1 MLGMG
6 RKSRQLVGLDI
17 GSSSIKAV
25 ELKST
30 KSGYEL
36 VSFGME
42 TLAPDTVVDGA
53 IMDAPQVANA
63 ISKIF
68 DAQRIKTKNVATSVS
83 GHSVIVKRVPLP
95 LMTEDELY
103 DRIPSEASQHIPFD
117 IADVNLSYQLLESMD
132 SQMDVLLVAVK
143 KDKILNH
150 TNVLAQA
157 GKTPVVVDIDAFG
170 LQNCFEVNYEPD
182 AGQTVAL
189 LNIGASVMN
198 INIVRGG
205 GGNQYTDALQKE
217 LDLSFEDAERLKRG
231 DSLPSVT
238 DEQKQQILRSVSDIL
253 TLEIQKTFDFFRATA
268 SGENIQRIVVAGGTA
283 RVPGLVDLLREEFA
297 MPVEELN
304 PFRKVSID
312 PGKHSDDQIREMAP
326 RLAIAAGAA
335 MPAVF
340 IGAGL
345 VLGALV
351 LGFFYYT
358 WQQQLNKENAE
369 IKRLTAQKTELEQTK
384 QQVEAFE
391 KQKVVLQQRVSTI
404 EQLQRDRTGGQEL
417 LDMVANT
424 VSRTEN
430 LWLTEMVRKG
440 STLSMEGTSA
450 SVNAVA
456 NFITALKRSGYFQK
470 VEIKET
476 KQDEKNTAVQSFGF
490 QISAEI
496 TPPNAAQARPAN
508 TPAPAAAAK
517 APAKKG

>member
-1 MLGMG
+1 MFGIG
-6 RKSRQLVGLDI
+6 KGSKQLVGLDI

-25 ELKST
+25 ELKLT
-30 KSGYEL
+30 KAGYEL

-42 TLAPDTVVDGA
+42 TLAQDTVVDGA

-95 LMTEDELY
+95 LMSEEELY
-103 DRIPSEASQHIPFD
+103 DRIPAEASQHIPFD

-157 GKTPVVVDIDAFG
+157 GKAPVVVDIDAFA

-205 GGNQYTDALQKE
+205 VPLFTRDVSVGGAQYTDALQKE

-231 DSLPSVT
+231 DQLPSVS

-268 SGENIQRIVVAGGTA
+268 SGENIQRIYVAGGTA

-297 MPVEELN
+297 MPVDELN
-304 PFRKVSID
+304 PFRKVMLN
-312 PGKHSDDQIREMAP
+312 PARHTDDQIRELSP
-326 RLAIAAGAA
+326 RLAIA
-335 MPAVF
+335 V
-340 IGAGL
+340 GL
-345 VLGALV
+345 AL
-351 LGFFYYT
+351 
-358 WQQQLNKENAE
+358 
-369 IKRLTAQKTELEQTK
+369 
-384 QQVEAFE
+384 
-391 KQKVVLQQRVSTI
+391 
-404 EQLQRDRTGGQEL
+404 
-417 LDMVANT
+417 
-424 VSRTEN
+424 
-430 LWLTEMVRKG
+430 
-440 STLSMEGTSA
+440 
-450 SVNAVA
+450 
-456 NFITALKRSGYFQK
+456 RSF
-470 VEIKET
+470 
-476 KQDEKNTAVQSFGF
+476 D
-490 QISAEI
+490 
-496 TPPNAAQARPAN
+496 
-508 TPAPAAAAK
+508 
-517 APAKKG
+517 